1 MSSTFI
7 SELLGLPVQ
16 CAMRLSPVL
25 AASSDN
31 VSAVVDKMVR
41 EDIGAVIVVTDS
53 RPIGIIT
60 EKDIVER
67 VVRTG
72 KDMKNTQAKDV
83 MSAPVVTIEF
93 NRPLK
98 EALELMHR
106 RKIRRLV
113 VTKAGSVIGL
123 LTERRLLEV
132 AFLTV

>member
-53 RPIGIIT
+53 KPIGIIT

-93 NRPLK
+93 NHPLK
-98 EALELMHR
+98 EALELMHH